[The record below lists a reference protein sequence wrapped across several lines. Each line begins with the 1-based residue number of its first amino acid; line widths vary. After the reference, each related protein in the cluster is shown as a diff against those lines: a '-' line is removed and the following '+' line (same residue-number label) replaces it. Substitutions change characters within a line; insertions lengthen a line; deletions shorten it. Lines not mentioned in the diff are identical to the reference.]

1 MRNSSWFL
9 EYVLLLDCDSTTE
22 LLLTFRYFTVVWGK
36 PHTQPLSFFLSAS
49 FLGTKTPSLFFFF
62 SSTFLLHHPHVTCLP
77 GHSCPVLS
85 SLCLLLESCLNKVT
99 FIHEWVSMTTR
110 PQDFLSRRPSWCDG
124 YRKKPKGEHRCSRA
138 TSVALIIA
146 LWAKIWDSTSKM
158 KEKKKEKADSL
169 DRSA

>member
-1 MRNSSWFL
+1 MSTYIQVLYSCVRKAPHTTTQ
-9 EYVLLLDCDSTTE
+9 LLLVRIVFGHQNTE
-22 LLLTFRYFTVVWGK
+22 
-36 PHTQPLSFFLSAS
+36 S
-49 FLGTKTPSLFFFF
+49 FF

-110 PQDFLSRRPSWCDG
+110 PQDFLSRRPPWCDG
-124 YRKKPKGEHRCSRA
+124 CRKKPKGEHRCSRA

-158 KEKKKEKADSL
+158 KEKKRKKLIHLTEVLKA
-169 DRSA
+169 

>member
-1 MRNSSWFL
+1 MIAPQNFYLHSDTLQLCEESP
-9 EYVLLLDCDSTTE
+9 T
-22 LLLTFRYFTVVWGK
+22 
-36 PHTQPLSFFLSAS
+36 HNLSAS
-49 FLGTKTPSLFFFF
+49 SCLHHFWAPKHRVFF

-110 PQDFLSRRPSWCDG
+110 PQDFLSRRPPWCDG

-146 LWAKIWDSTSKM
+146 LWAKI
-158 KEKKKEKADSL
+158 
-169 DRSA
+169 